1 VSVRG
6 AVFARNAAGGVI
18 IGNRA
23 EAPVIGESV
32 FVENR
37 FGGIVATPGA
47 AMGVVQCNGIAD
59 TLAGSLRG
67 GTVTVQ
73 LADGVHI
80 NAVSGSISLRD
91 NAIVRSAAFGVLVNA
106 GAVTLER
113 NRGAD
118 NRFGVGVYGGAM
130 VMGDPS
136 TIVGREAAPA
146 AAPGLVPGL

>member
-1 VSVRG
+1 MAGIDAFELNVSCPNVK
-6 AVFARNAAGGVI
+6 AGGLEFGADQQALAALVAAA
-18 IGNRA
+18 RA
-23 EAPVIGESV
+23 KTARPI
-32 FVENR
+32 FVKLSP
-37 FGGIVATPGA
+37 TLGA
-47 AMGVVQCNGIAD
+47 GIAD

-130 VMGDPS
+130 VMGVVSPGS
-136 TIVGREAAPA
+136 CHYMAATMRR
-146 AAPGLVPGL
+146 